1 MGEVVMAQRLAL
13 LFSALLAIP
22 AAAQDKPKPIAA
34 HPKVD
39 QEKVDAAIQAGCKY
53 LLGAG
58 GMGTFTHGQR
68 NQPAALQSYAELTLL
83 TLLHSGYYADGD
95 AAIQGLVDFVATKQI
110 GSTYTASLMAMA
122 LQKLNPKKYQERI
135 AHCAQFLCDNQC
147 QNGQWDYGEPGPIEP
162 PPVAYDLPKRKKE
175 QPKDVA
181 TGSDAN

>member
-1 MGEVVMAQRLAL
+1 MMGRAESIFVGFRTASGYAIYGEHTGRIGEVVMAQRLAL

-68 NQPAALQSYAELTLL
+68 NQPEAIQSYAELTLL
-83 TLLHSGYYADGD
+83 TLLHS
-95 AAIQGLVDFVATKQI
+95 
-110 GSTYTASLMAMA
+110 
-122 LQKLNPKKYQERI
+122 
-135 AHCAQFLCDNQC
+135 
-147 QNGQWDYGEPGPIEP
+147 
-162 PPVAYDLPKRKKE
+162 
-175 QPKDVA
+175 
-181 TGSDAN
+181 